1 MGLVTIGTRRA
12 RRSPR
17 TLHLCGAFKPSF
29 NSTLRAVKN
38 RTGDMLV
45 LGRIL
50 PAIIVLTLLLSGGAL
65 AQGQEPELKLR
76 LTGGGSQASLSLPLQ
91 ILILLTFL
99 TFLPAALISLTSFTR
114 IIVVLHFLRQALGT
128 QSTPTNQTL
137 IGLAL
142 FLTFFI
148 MAPVGDRVY
157 QQALQPLLEGKVTLS
172 EALRNSEEPLRGFM
186 LRQTREKDLAL
197 FVGIA
202 KLPQPRNAAE
212 LPLRVIVPAFMISEL
227 QTAFQIGFAIFLPFL
242 VIDLVVSSVVLSLG
256 MLQLPP
262 IIISTPFKIL
272 LFVLAD
278 GWNLIVGSLVRSFV

>member
-1 MGLVTIGTRRA
+1 MDFPATRTERSERPFCLRA
-12 RRSPR
+12 R
-17 TLHLCGAFKPSF
+17 FKPLFDSAQGAIKDS
-29 NSTLRAVKN
+29 NMAA
-38 RTGDMLV
+38 
-45 LGRIL
+45 LGRRLLL
-50 PAIIVLTLLLSGGAL
+50 PAVIALASLLSSQAAF
-65 AQGQEPELKLR
+65 AQGMEPELKLR

-91 ILILLTFL
+91 ILILLTL
-99 TFLPAALISLTSFTR
+99 LAFLPAALISLTSFTR

-128 QSTPTNQTL
+128 QSTPSNQTL

-157 QQALQPLLEGKVTLS
+157 QEALQPLLAGKATLS
-172 EALRNSEEPLRGFM
+172 ESLKRSEEPLRGFM

-202 KLPQPRNAAE
+202 RLPQPQSAAE
-212 LPLRVIVPAFMISEL
+212 LPLRVVVPAFMISEL

-242 VIDLVVSSVVLSLG
+242 VIDLIVSSVVLSLG

-278 GWNLIVGSLVRSFV
+278 GWNLVIGSLVRSFV